1 MLTQL
6 ELQIGAHLRM
16 FPGLGGVV
24 CQRAGSYEERRL
36 LDNEF
41 KEENHAWDVV
51 EMTKNIY

>member
-36 LDNEF
+36 LDNGV
-41 KEENHAWDVV
+41 KEENHA
-51 EMTKNIY
+51 